1 MAAEGWLGVTCTPA
15 SGTNI
20 LESHQYDVTVNF
32 QIGFNY
38 GGKNGYGASYS
49 ITCDGQTQNGTATF
63 SVPSAN
69 GQGMKW
75 ANIGTK
81 TFRVTLDKSGQAKTI
96 SISAGINTGVSP
108 SYVSA
113 STTYTLDAVTWEW
126 SVNYNANGGYGDTY
140 VDYVTYKSSYTT
152 RSNWFNRTGYTF
164 TGWNEASNG
173 SGTSW
178 TDYINK
184 PWTWTYTKSITL
196 FAQWKINTYT
206 VSYNANGGSGAPGNQ
221 TKTYGTALTLSATKP
236 TKPNYTFKGWSK
248 DKNAVSAEYAAGSQ
262 YYTDSSVTLYAVW
275 ELAYWIPKITKV
287 TLARCKDTGV
297 LDNYGTCAKVTFSWE
312 CCQIIGTNNVSNIIV
327 GFAKAGT
334 TTHTNTTVAASGTKG
349 NSSVVIGAKSLS
361 TELEYSIKISV
372 KDSKN
377 GISDTIYTLSKAAF
391 TMDFLKGGKGVAIGM
406 PAKDED
412 FSVAFPTHLYKPMRC
427 DDSLTGKAIYGTSIN
442 ISGRNILEQKVLWSG
457 TWYGGWAQDAGSAV
471 FSESVQS
478 QPSGIV
484 LIFQEYDPNTQK
496 VSGTDINSFFISKKQ
511 IALLN
516 GAGVNFT
523 FAQWYGAQYVS
534 KYMYIGDTKITGNV
548 SNADAKWTSNGI
560 TFCNNW
566 TVLTKVIGV

>member
-113 STTYTLDAVTWEW
+113 STAYKLDAVTWEW

-152 RSNWFNRTGYTF
+152 RANWFNRTGYTF

-297 LDNYGTCAKVTFSWE
+297 LDNYGTYAKVTFNWE
-312 CCQIIGTNNVSNIIV
+312 CCQIIGSNPIGSIAV
-327 GFAKAGT
+327 GYAIDGST
-334 TTHTNTTVAASGTKG
+334 TFSNTALTASGTKG
-349 NSSVVIGAKSLS
+349 SASVVIGSGKLS
-361 TELEYSIKISV
+361 VDNQYCIQITVI
-372 KDSKN
+372 DSKK
-377 GISDTIYTLSKAAF
+377 GTSTSTYLLSAAVFTI
-391 TMDFLKGGKGVAIGM
+391 DFKNGGKGVAIGK
-406 PAKDED
+406 PADTD
-412 FSVAFPTHLYKPMRC
+412 NLFDVNWATRIR
-427 DDSLTGKAIYGTSIN
+427 DALTVNKNAT
-442 ISGRNILEQKVLWSG
+442 ISGKLNAN
-457 TWYGGWAQDAGSAV
+457 GGLTIGNNPVNDYVIAQGR
-471 FSESVQS
+471 
-478 QPSGIV
+478 SGIWTYRKWNSGFAECWCV
-484 LIFQEYDPNTQK
+484 TSNYVAANTKWGNAFYSTYIQ
-496 VSGTDINSFFISKKQ
+496 GGY
-511 IALLN
+511 ALP
-516 GAGVNFT
+516 FT
-523 FAQWYGAQYVS
+523 FATNGDIQDDPQGFVEIQSPGGNYWFQVANSCTTTNAPKGYVMCPIQHNDTIQVLFS
-534 KYMYIGDTKITGNV
+534 FYIRGRWK
-548 SNADAKWTSNGI
+548 
-560 TFCNNW
+560 
-566 TVLTKVIGV
+566 

>member
-152 RSNWFNRTGYTF
+152 RANWFNRTGYTF

-248 DKNAVSAEYAAGSQ
+248 DKNAVSAEYVAGSQ

-312 CCQIIGTNNVSNIIV
+312 CCQIIGSNPIGSIAV
-327 GFAKAGT
+327 GYAIDGST
-334 TTHTNTTVAASGTKG
+334 TFSNTALTASGTKG
-349 NSSVVIGAKSLS
+349 SASVVIGSGKLS
-361 TELEYSIKISV
+361 VDNQYCIQITVI
-372 KDSKN
+372 DSKK
-377 GISDTIYTLSKAAF
+377 GTSTSTYLLSAAVFTI
-391 TMDFLKGGKGVAIGM
+391 DFKNGGKGVAIGK
-406 PAKDED
+406 PADTD
-412 FSVAFPTHLYKPMRC
+412 NLFDVNWATRIR
-427 DDSLTGKAIYGTSIN
+427 DALTVNKNATVSGKIN
-442 ISGRNILEQKVLWSG
+442 ANGGLTIANSPVNDHVIAQGR
-457 TWYGGWAQDAGSAV
+457 
-471 FSESVQS
+471 
-478 QPSGIV
+478 SGIWTYRKW
-484 LIFQEYDPNTQK
+484 Q
-496 VSGTDINSFFISKKQ
+496 SGFAECWCTTSNNVITDTKWGNVYYSKGRQ
-511 IALLN
+511 GGYTLP
-516 GAGVNFT
+516 FT
-523 FAQWYGAQYVS
+523 FVTTGDYQDNPQGIVTLQSNSGNYWFQVSDACTTTNAPMGYVMCPVVPES
-534 KYMYIGDTKITGNV
+534 ALSIL
-548 SNADAKWTSNGI
+548 I
-560 TFCNNW
+560 TFYVRGRW
-566 TVLTKVIGV
+566 RK

>member
-1 MAAEGWLGVTCTPA
+1 MAAEGWLGVTCAPA

-81 TFRVTLDKSGQAKTI
+81 TFRVTLDKSGQQKSI

-126 SVNYNANGGYGDTY
+126 SVNYNANGGYGDTR
-140 VDYVTYKSSYTT
+140 VDYVKYKSSYTT
-152 RSNWFNRTGYTF
+152 RANWFNRTGYTF

-173 SGTSW
+173 SGTDW

-206 VSYNANGGSGAPGNQ
+206 VTYNVNGGSGAPSSQ
-221 TKTYGTALTLSATKP
+221 TKTYGQALTLSSTKP
-236 TKPNYTFKGWSK
+236 TRPNYNFKGWSK
-248 DKNAVSAEYAAGSQ
+248 NKNAVSADYTAGGS
-262 YYTDSSVTLYAVW
+262 YYTDSNVTLYAVW

-287 TLARCKDTGV
+287 TLARCKDNGT
-297 LDNYGTCAKVTFSWE
+297 LDNYGTYAKVTFSWE
-312 CCQIIGTNNVSNIIV
+312 CCQIIGTNNVSNITV
-327 GFAKAGT
+327 GFAKTGT
-334 TTHTNTTVAASGTKG
+334 TTYTNTTVSATGTNG

-377 GISDTIYTLSKAAF
+377 GINDTIYTLSKAAF
-391 TMDFLKGGKGVAIGM
+391 TMDFLRGGKGVAIGM

-412 FSVAFPTHLYKPMRC
+412 FSVAFSSHFYKPIRC
-427 DDSLTGKAIYGTSIN
+427 DDSLTGKTISGTN
-442 ISGRNILEQKVLWSG
+442 IIVSGRNILEQKVLWSG
-457 TWYGGWAQDAGSAV
+457 EWHGGWAKDAGSAV

-484 LIFQEYDPNTQK
+484 LIFQEYNQNTSE

-511 IALLN
+511 VALLN
-516 GAGVNFT
+516 GAGTNFT
-523 FAQWYGAQYVS
+523 FSQWYGAQHVS

-548 SNADAKWTSNGI
+548 SNADASWTSNGV
-560 TFCNNW
+560 TFCNNK
-566 TVLTKVIGV
+566 TVLTKVIGL

>member
-1 MAAEGWLGVTCTPA
+1 
-15 SGTNI
+15 
-20 LESHQYDVTVNF
+20 
-32 QIGFNY
+32 
-38 GGKNGYGASYS
+38 
-49 ITCDGQTQNGTATF
+49 
-63 SVPSAN
+63 
-69 GQGMKW
+69 
-75 ANIGTK
+75 
-81 TFRVTLDKSGQAKTI
+81 
-96 SISAGINTGVSP
+96 
-108 SYVSA
+108 
-113 STTYTLDAVTWEW
+113 
-126 SVNYNANGGYGDTY
+126 
-140 VDYVTYKSSYTT
+140 
-152 RSNWFNRTGYTF
+152 
-164 TGWNEASNG
+164 
-173 SGTSW
+173 
-178 TDYINK
+178 
-184 PWTWTYTKSITL
+184 
-196 FAQWKINTYT
+196 
-206 VSYNANGGSGAPGNQ
+206 
-221 TKTYGTALTLSATKP
+221 
-236 TKPNYTFKGWSK
+236 
-248 DKNAVSAEYAAGSQ
+248 
-262 YYTDSSVTLYAVW
+262 
-275 ELAYWIPKITKV
+275 
-287 TLARCKDTGV
+287 
-297 LDNYGTCAKVTFSWE
+297 
-312 CCQIIGTNNVSNIIV
+312 
-327 GFAKAGT
+327 
-334 TTHTNTTVAASGTKG
+334 
-349 NSSVVIGAKSLS
+349 
-361 TELEYSIKISV
+361 
-372 KDSKN
+372 
-377 GISDTIYTLSKAAF
+377 
-391 TMDFLKGGKGVAIGM
+391 MDFLKGGKGVAIGM

>member
-152 RSNWFNRTGYTF
+152 RANWFNRTGYTF

-248 DKNAVSAEYAAGSQ
+248 DKNAVSAEYVAGSQ

-312 CCQIIGTNNVSNIIV
+312 CCQIIGSNPIGSIAV
-327 GFAKAGT
+327 GYAIDGST
-334 TTHTNTTVAASGTKG
+334 TFSNTALTASGTKG
-349 NSSVVIGAKSLS
+349 SASVVIGSGKLS
-361 TELEYSIKISV
+361 VDNQYCIQITVI
-372 KDSKN
+372 DSKK
-377 GISDTIYTLSKAAF
+377 GTSTSTYLLSAAVFTI
-391 TMDFLKGGKGVAIGM
+391 DFKNGGKGVAIGK
-406 PAKDED
+406 PADTD
-412 FSVAFPTHLYKPMRC
+412 NLFDVNWATRIR
-427 DDSLTGKAIYGTSIN
+427 DALTVNKNATVSGKIN
-442 ISGRNILEQKVLWSG
+442 ANGGLTIGNNPVNDYVIAQGR
-457 TWYGGWAQDAGSAV
+457 
-471 FSESVQS
+471 
-478 QPSGIV
+478 SGIWTYRKWNSGFAECWCV
-484 LIFQEYDPNTQK
+484 TSNYVAANTKWGNAFYSTYIQ
-496 VSGTDINSFFISKKQ
+496 GGY
-511 IALLN
+511 ALP
-516 GAGVNFT
+516 FT
-523 FAQWYGAQYVS
+523 FATNGDIQDNPQGFVEIQSPGGNYWFQVANSCTTTNAPKGYVMCPIQHNDTIS
-534 KYMYIGDTKITGNV
+534 VLFSFYIRGRWK
-548 SNADAKWTSNGI
+548 
-560 TFCNNW
+560 
-566 TVLTKVIGV
+566 